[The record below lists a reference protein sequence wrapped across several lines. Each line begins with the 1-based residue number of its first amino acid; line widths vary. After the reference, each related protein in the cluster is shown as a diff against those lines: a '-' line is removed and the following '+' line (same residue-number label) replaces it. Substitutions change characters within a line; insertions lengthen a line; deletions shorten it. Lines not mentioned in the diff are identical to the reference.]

1 MWSLLA
7 EDCLIP
13 NCVLGISVTC
23 VLWVWHENHRDF
35 KRGLFLTYTLFT
47 SADGRYGF

>member
-1 MWSLLA
+1 MRSLLA

-13 NCVLGISVTC
+13 NCVLGMS
-23 VLWVWHENHRDF
+23 VLWVWYENHRDF